1 MNEHENWH
9 LWWKR
14 ACMHVWIC
22 THTYIYAQSG
32 NCQMLENYTIMKTA
46 THLLEV
52 QTCGKLRWC
61 MDKKAFLWN
70 QNIPCVLTNSTVL
83 MHTGSPN
90 HRKGTHSKLCKFH
103 AHGKAQKWGICL
115 FTAHCPFWGLA
126 AAAHTSCGQSAMS
139 KPLPSFGF
147 IILLVDHSQTSK
159 TDTPKMCFKYTK
171 YTNIVIKV
179 KPPPQRK
186 IFPGKNDTH
195 AQCQI

>member
-14 ACMHVWIC
+14 ACMHVWIW

-32 NCQMLENYTIMKTA
+32 NCQMLENYTTIKTA

-61 MDKKAFLWN
+61 MDKEAFLWN

-83 MHTGSPN
+83 MHTDSPN

-115 FTAHCPFWGLA
+115 FTANCPHAVLTVPFGVWPQQLTHHVDSQPCPSHFLLLA
-126 AAAHTSCGQSAMS
+126 SSFFLLTIHKQAKLTPPKCALNTQS
-139 KPLPSFGF
+139 
-147 IILLVDHSQTSK
+147 IL
-159 TDTPKMCFKYTK
+159 
-171 YTNIVIKV
+171 I
-179 KPPPQRK
+179 
-186 IFPGKNDTH
+186 
-195 AQCQI
+195 